1 MKLNIKF
8 LDKREWSYF
17 GTLNTFIPLGLLLL
31 FKQKIN
37 LEMLI
42 FSAIIN
48 FMEGDLLPKIL
59 FTGFLNFLV
68 SENKNFK
75 NWVIRSIIFVLSVII
90 INYIPWKN
98 PIHKFAI
105 DNKIFEWVIKILIII
120 YMIYV
125 FYLIFKLLKKNF
137 FDKIFKKK

>member
-8 LDKREWSYF
+8 LDKKEWSYYA
-17 GTLNTFIPLGLLLL
+17 TLNTLIPLGLLLL

-37 LEMLI
+37 LEVLT

-48 FMEGDLLPKIL
+48 FMEGNLLTKIL

-68 SENKNFK
+68 AENKNFK

-90 INYIPWKN
+90 INYIPWEN
-98 PIHKFAI
+98 PVHKFAI
-105 DNKIFEWVIKILIII
+105 NNKIFEWFLIIAIII
-120 YMIYV
+120 YIIYV
-125 FYLIFKLLKKNF
+125 FYLIFKLVKKM
-137 FDKIFKKK
+137 KR

>member
-8 LDKREWSYF
+8 LDKKEWSYYA
-17 GTLNTFIPLGLLLL
+17 TLNTLIPLGLLLL

-37 LEMLI
+37 LEVLT

-48 FMEGDLLPKIL
+48 FMEGNLLTKIL

-68 SENKNFK
+68 AENKNFK

-90 INYIPWKN
+90 INYIPWEN
-98 PIHKFAI
+98 PVHKFAI
-105 DNKIFEWVIKILIII
+105 NNKIFEWFLIIAIII
-120 YMIYV
+120 YIIYV
-125 FYLIFKLLKKNF
+125 FYLILF
-137 FDKIFKKK
+137 FTSFY